1 MVSAASTPASSQ
13 AKKKAAKPNKA
24 KAAAKSSA
32 KEKHPPYADMVSEA
46 LTSLKGSPTGLRK
59 GATITTIRNEIKRI
73 YADSFTEQR
82 PNLNHTK
89 KAIDRLIKNQQIQL
103 VHPKDNSEDKP
114 KDNSEDNPKD
124 NSEDTS
130 NDNSKVKKKPT
141 VAPRYK
147 FATKSECVLLF

>member
-103 VHPKDNSEDKP
+103 VHPKDNP
-114 KDNSEDNPKD
+114 KDNSKDNPKD

-130 NDNSKVKKKPT
+130 NDNSKVRKKP
-141 VAPRYK
+141 VAQARYK

>member
-130 NDNSKVKKKPT
+130 NDNSKVRKKP
-141 VAPRYK
+141 VAQARYK